1 MISRDEALAMIGDI
15 ENYHIERTSS
25 TDNMKKFC
33 EAICAFSNDMPG
45 SGKNGYL
52 ILGAHDNG
60 KLSGLRVD
68 DKLYKTIT
76 AIRSD
81 GNILPFPSMSVEK
94 SLRRLDH
101 WLAAH
106 RNELFI
112 TNMQGERLLC
122 KQDLAKVLGIARPTL
137 DRWLSSKWLKD
148 CRDHSREGD
157 SIYYYSADAIKSAL
171 EKYLLKEDNSN

>member
-1 MISRDEALAMIGDI
+1 MPRRRKIEIKASELECFETLVAELSRRVEFVD
-15 ENYHIERTSS
+15 
-25 TDNMKKFC
+25 F
-33 EAICAFSNDMPG
+33 DMA
-45 SGKNGYL
+45 S
-52 ILGAHDNG
+52 
-60 KLSGLRVD
+60 LRVWAYESYEQEL
-68 DKLYKTIT
+68 K
-76 AIRSD
+76 
-81 GNILPFPSMSVEK
+81 GVEK

-112 TNMQGERLLC
+112 INMQGERLLC
-122 KQDLAKVLGIARPTL
+122 KQDLAKALGIARPTL

>member
-1 MISRDEALAMIGDI
+1 MPRRRKIEIKASELECYETLVAELSRRVEFVD
-15 ENYHIERTSS
+15 
-25 TDNMKKFC
+25 F
-33 EAICAFSNDMPG
+33 DMA
-45 SGKNGYL
+45 S
-52 ILGAHDNG
+52 
-60 KLSGLRVD
+60 LRVWAYESYEQEL
-68 DKLYKTIT
+68 K
-76 AIRSD
+76 
-81 GNILPFPSMSVEK
+81 GVEK

-148 CRDHSREGD
+148 CQDHSREGD
-157 SIYYYSADAIKSAL
+157 NIYYYSADAIKSAL